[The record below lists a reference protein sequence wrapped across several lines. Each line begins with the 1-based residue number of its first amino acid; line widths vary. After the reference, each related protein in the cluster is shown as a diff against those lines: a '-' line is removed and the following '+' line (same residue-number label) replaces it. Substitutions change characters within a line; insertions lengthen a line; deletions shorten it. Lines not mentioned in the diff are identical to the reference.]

1 MEVKMIDAV
10 NSMGNLLSWMD
21 PASINKLQRNP
32 FAKTDQ
38 NDDGVIDQ
46 TELQTFADHLSKKMG
61 KTIDEKALF
70 AQLDTNKSGAI
81 DKEEFKAGRETVR
94 EMIGPMKKPPKMK
107 GMGFR
112 NEESSENDTD
122 AADLYDA
129 LQTASL
135 TGYTNSLSTLLGENE
150 GAISLFA

>member
-1 MEVKMIDAV
+1 MIDAV
-10 NSMGNLLSWMD
+10 NNMGNLLSWMD

-38 NDDGVIDQ
+38 NDDGVLDQ
-46 TELQTFADHLSKKMG
+46 AEMQTFAGHLSKKMG

-70 AQLDTNKSGAI
+70 TQLDTNKNGTI

-94 EMIGPMKKPPKMK
+94 EMTGPMKKPPKMK
-107 GMGFR
+107 GMEFR
-112 NEESSENDTD
+112 NEDGSEDNTD

-150 GAISLFA
+150 GAVSLFA